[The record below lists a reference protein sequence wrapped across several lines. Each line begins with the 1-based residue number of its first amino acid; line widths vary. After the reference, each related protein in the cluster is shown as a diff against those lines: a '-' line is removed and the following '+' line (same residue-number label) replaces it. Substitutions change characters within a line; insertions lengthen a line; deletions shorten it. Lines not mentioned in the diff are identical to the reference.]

1 MRKFVGLRAKI
12 YSCSRDEG
20 SEDKQTKGTKKV
32 CHKKKKLNLKIIKT
46 V

>member
-12 YSCSRDEG
+12 YSYSRDEG
-20 SEDKQTKGTKKV
+20 SEDKQKAQKKCV
-32 CHKKKKLNLKIIKT
+32 IKKHLNLKIIKT